1 MKWLKD
7 SISNCHIAALKEW
20 RAGNAVWVCLR
31 FTEYSKIAPWTS
43 KHWMVCMLPNL
54 LGWMLQSIGWALLQF
69 GEGLRT
75 ARWLHVGYIK
85 QDGMLWEFVPDWPEG
100 KKPRYYPPLFFR
112 GKHQPVERSETDR
125 RSEL

>member
-1 MKWLKD
+1 
-7 SISNCHIAALKEW
+7 
-20 RAGNAVWVCLR
+20 
-31 FTEYSKIAPWTS
+31 
-43 KHWMVCMLPNL
+43 MLPNL
-54 LGWMLQSIGWALLQF
+54 LGWALQSLGWALLQF

-112 GKHQPVERSETDR
+112 GKHQPVKRAETDR
-125 RSEL
+125 RSEP